1 MKSDATKLKELQ
13 EEKEDVLAMLR
24 APGSDNDGGPSDLRD
39 EVESLLSIQRQL
51 VNDIVEMRQNK
62 WISVDDQ
69 VPPDGENF
77 YSNARSENVLVT
89 DGDQIWVGYLIY
101 DDSEFDPQ
109 WAMIGRDSY
118 YIENVTHWAS
128 LPDLP

>member
-51 VNDIVEMRQNK
+51 VNDIVEMRQDR

-69 VPPDGENF
+69 VPPDGEDF
-77 YSNARSENVLVT
+77 SSYERSQNVLVT
-89 DGDQIWVGYLIY
+89 DGHQIWVGYLTCE
-101 DDSEFDPQ
+101 DSESDPQ

-118 YIENVTHWAS
+118 SIEKVTHWAS